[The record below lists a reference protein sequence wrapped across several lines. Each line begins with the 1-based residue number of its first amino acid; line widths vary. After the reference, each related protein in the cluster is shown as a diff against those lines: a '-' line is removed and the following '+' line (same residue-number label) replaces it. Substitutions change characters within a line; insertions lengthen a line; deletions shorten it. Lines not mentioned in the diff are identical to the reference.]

1 MSCPPSAIS
10 KEQRVLTEVV
20 RASERS
26 EKLPEGS
33 DWTTTSPDCTIEIN
47 LQWARLLTA
56 TRIAVSKLKQAEGN
70 DAGLSRCANRW
81 RLVEVGF
88 FLGRTAFGVET
99 ATPEEGGGKPS
110 VAKLVPSLGLSSDT
124 ELWVVSC
131 WVCEC

>member
-26 EKLPEGS
+26 ETLSEGS
-33 DWTTTSPDCTIEIN
+33 DWTTTSPGFTIEIN

-70 DAGLSRCANRW
+70 DAELLRCANRW

-88 FLGRTAFGVET
+88 AILGGTAFGVVT
-99 ATPEEGGGKPS
+99 ATPEEGRGGPAM
-110 VAKLVPSLGLSSDT
+110 AKLVPSRGLSSGT
-124 ELWVVSC
+124 VLWVVSC
-131 WVCEC
+131 